1 MRESRLP
8 RRLRSV
14 VCFME
19 TLRIEPRPPFS
30 FERTIRRLLHLQ
42 KSGYFVREGN
52 LYRTL
57 RAKGRPFVVE
67 IGWREPSLL
76 FRIHQAVTPEERRE
90 LEEQLRRMFSAD
102 VDLTPFY
109 RRADQDELLA
119 PVVREREGLRPVLDP
134 TLYECLIKTII
145 SQQLN
150 LSFAGT
156 LIDRLMR
163 LAGDR
168 VEFEGESV
176 CAFPTPDRVA
186 ALSYEDLTRL
196 QFNRRKAEYV
206 IDISR
211 MVAEGRLDLEGL
223 RRRSDEEVMEILLP
237 LRGIGRWTVECLLLF
252 GMGRPDLLPAADIGL
267 RRAVQKVYGLA
278 ERPGEKEVRRIG
290 EAWAPWRS
298 YATFYLW
305 DAITGGKEG

>member
-1 MRESRLP
+1 
-8 RRLRSV
+8 
-14 VCFME
+14 ME
-19 TLRIEPRPPFS
+19 TLQIEPRPPFS
-30 FERTIRRLLHLQ
+30 FERTIRRLFHLQ
-42 KSGYFVREGN
+42 KSGYFVRKGN

-163 LAGDR
+163 LAGER

-211 MVAEGRLDLEGL
+211 MVAEGRLNLEGL

>member
-1 MRESRLP
+1 MAVLK
-8 RRLRSV
+8 
-14 VCFME
+14 
-19 TLRIEPRPPFS
+19 IDPRPPFS
-30 FERTIRRLLHLQ
+30 FERTIRRLVHLQ

-57 RAKGRPFVVE
+57 RAKGRPCVVE

-76 FRIHQAVTPEERRE
+76 IHIHSEVTQGERQE
-90 LEEQLRRMFSAD
+90 LEERLRRMFSAD
-102 VDLTPFY
+102 VDLSPFY
-109 RRADQDELLA
+109 RLADQDARLA

-134 TLYECLIKTII
+134 SLYECLIKTII

-156 LIDRLMR
+156 LIDRLME
-163 LAGDR
+163 LAGER
-168 VEFEGESV
+168 VDFKGETV
-176 CAFPTPDRVA
+176 YVFPTPEQVA

-196 QFNRRKAEYV
+196 QFNRRKAEYI

-211 MVAEGRLDLEGL
+211 MIAEGRLDLERL
-223 RRRSDEEVMEILLP
+223 WRYSDEEVIRTLLP

-267 RRAVQKVYGLA
+267 RKAVQKVYGLP
-278 ERPGEKEVRRIG
+278 ERPGEEEVRRIG

-305 DAITGGKEG
+305 DAITGG